1 MTQELA
7 TEPNEQLQ
15 HETPGSFVEVLPPS
29 AIQDFS
35 QELQAA
41 VSRRGWK
48 ELMPVQAGVSP
59 YLLANRDV
67 IVQSRTGSGKT
78 AAFLLPL
85 CERLKNA
92 PKGCQ
97 ALILVPTRELAQ
109 QVYNEFQLLT
119 TEMQISAVAVYGGT
133 SYRPQLEAF
142 KNGVNLIIGT
152 PGRLLDHLIK
162 GTLNL
167 KTLRYLV
174 FDEADE
180 MLSMGFYRDMVRIG
194 EFLPTRRC
202 AAMFS
207 ATMPDS
213 VKRLAVQFLHN
224 PDFLTFS
231 GDGVHVS
238 EMDHIFYVVDPM
250 QKDRA
255 LMRIIELEDPDN
267 AIIFC
272 NTRNEVE
279 YVAAILKRF
288 GYDADQISGDLS
300 QNARELV
307 MAKLKQKTLR
317 FLVATDIAARGIDIS
332 NLEYVFIYDMHK
344 DTDQYIHRAG
354 RTARAGNRGVAI
366 SLVNQIEAVDLKKFA
381 KRAGISLEERPLPT
395 EEHVRQ
401 RLSEKLAAHL
411 EGSLRDASTAVKER
425 MKRYHG
431 LLSELNDHEHG
442 EEMLLMLIDSFHQQ
456 LIRIGRGID
465 HEPVTMPVSHAS
477 TRKPVQ
483 ERHNRSHGGE
493 RSGHRGG
500 ERGGQRGGDRGGQR
514 GPRRRN

>member
-1 MTQELA
+1 MTQES
-7 TEPNEQLQ
+7 ENEQLQ
-15 HETPGSFVEVLPPS
+15 HEAPGSFVEVLPPS

-35 QELQAA
+35 APLQEAIG
-41 VSRRGWK
+41 RHGWK
-48 ELMPVQAGVSP
+48 ELMPVQAGVAP

-85 CERLKNA
+85 CERLRDDIS
-92 PKGCQ
+92 GCQ

-109 QVYNEFQLLT
+109 QVFSEFQLLT
-119 TEMQISAVAVYGGT
+119 TEMPISAVPVYGGT
-133 SYRPQLEAF
+133 SYKPQLDAF
-142 KNGVNLIIGT
+142 KNGTSVIIGT
-152 PGRLLDHLIK
+152 PGRLLDHLIR
-162 GTLNL
+162 GSLNL
-167 KTLRYLV
+167 RTLKYLI

-180 MLSMGFYRDMVRIG
+180 MLSMGFYQDMVRIG
-194 EFLPTRRC
+194 EFLPARRC
-202 AAMFS
+202 SAMFS

-213 VKRLAVQFLHN
+213 VKRLAVRFLKN
-224 PDFLTFS
+224 PEFLTFS

-238 EMDHIFYVVDPM
+238 EMDHLYYVVDPM

-255 LMRIIELEDPDN
+255 LMRVIELEDPHN

-300 QNARELV
+300 QNAREIV
-307 MAKLKQKTLR
+307 MAKLKAKTLR

-332 NLEYVFIYDMHK
+332 NLEYVIIYDMHK

-381 KRAGISLEERPLPT
+381 RRAGISLEERPLPT
-395 EEHVRQ
+395 EEHVRA

-411 EGSLRDASTAVKER
+411 EGGLRDASTAVKER

-431 LLSELNDHEHG
+431 LLSELTDHEHG
-442 EEMLLMLIDSFHQQ
+442 QDMLLLLIDSFHQN
-456 LIRIGRGID
+456 LIRQGRGI
-465 HEPVTMPVSHAS
+465 EPEVFP
-477 TRKPVQ
+477 KPVLQ
-483 ERHNRSHGGE
+483 ASPQRPESQPRSQ
-493 RSGHRGG
+493 GHRNSTGPGG
-500 ERGGQRGGDRGGQR
+500 PRGPR
-514 GPRRRN
+514 GPRRR

>member
-1 MTQELA
+1 MTLDPE
-7 TEPNEQLQ
+7 TEPLQ
-15 HETPGSFVEVLPPS
+15 HDTPGSFVEVLPPS

-35 QELQAA
+35 QDIQAA
-41 VSRRGWK
+41 FSKRGWQD
-48 ELMPVQAGVSP
+48 LMPVQAGVSP

-78 AAFLLPL
+78 GAFLLPI
-85 CERLKNA
+85 CERLRDA
-92 PKGCQ
+92 QKGCQ

-119 TEMQISAVAVYGGT
+119 AEMQISAVAVYGGT
-133 SYRPQLEAF
+133 SYKPQLDAF

-152 PGRLLDHLIK
+152 PGRLLDHLIR
-162 GTLNL
+162 GSLTL
-167 KTLRYLV
+167 KTLKYLV

-194 EFLPTRRC
+194 EFLPARRC
-202 AAMFS
+202 TAMFS

-213 VKRLAVQFLHN
+213 VKRLSSRFLHN
-224 PDFLTFS
+224 PEFLTFS

-238 EMDHIFYVVDPM
+238 EMDHIYYIVDPM

-255 LMRIIELEDPDN
+255 LMRVIELEDPDN

-300 QNARELV
+300 QSAREIV
-307 MAKLKQKTLR
+307 MAKLKQKSLR

-395 EEHVRQ
+395 EDHVRQ
-401 RLSEKLAAHL
+401 RLSEKLVAHL
-411 EGSLRDASTAVKER
+411 EGSLRDSSTAVKER
-425 MKRYHG
+425 TKRYHA
-431 LLSELNDHEHG
+431 LLKELSEHEHG
-442 EEMLLMLIDSFHQQ
+442 EDMLLLLIDSFHQH
-456 LIRIGRGID
+456 LIRLGRGI
-465 HEPVTMPVSHAS
+465 ESEVLPQPTSQASSRRPEESH
-477 TRKPVQ
+477 RP
-483 ERHNRSHGGE
+483 RSN
-493 RSGHRGG
+493 SGSRPS
-500 ERGGQRGGDRGGQR
+500 RP
-514 GPRRRN
+514 PRRRN